1 MTGWTSP
8 GGEPG
13 PPGGPSRPQGT
24 PSQQPSHP
32 PPPQQP
38 PPRQPPPG
46 GPGGYGPGPWG
57 EVPGYGPGAVRP
69 PRPGIV
75 PLRPLGLGEIYDGA
89 FQAVRTN
96 PAAMV
101 GAAAVVVVVMTALQ
115 LLVQTWMSGS
125 LAPLLDLS
133 TATGPEDVPDAEV
146 VLDALGAT
154 SVAVLVTQA
163 VSVIALA
170 VLTAIAIVVVG
181 GAVLGRRTA
190 GGELWDRVRGRLL
203 PLVGLTVLVG
213 LVTALAVL
221 ACFVPGAL
229 AFLVS
234 DALAVVLVL
243 LGILAA
249 LAVGLWIDTRLALAG
264 PALVLEE
271 QKVAEAL
278 RRSWRLT
285 SRGFWRLLGIRVL
298 TFVIVMVTTAI
309 VSAPFQVVAV
319 VLGGSDP
326 FAALSPSLP
335 QLLLTGLG
343 QAIAATIVYP
353 FAAAVTALLYVDQ
366 RMRLEGLDVELARAA
381 AA

>member
-1 MTGWTSP
+1 MSGWTSP
-8 GGEPG
+8 GGDPV
-13 PPGGPSRPQGT
+13 PPGGQQRP
-24 PSQQPSHP
+24 PE
-32 PPPQQP
+32 PPPQQLA
-38 PPRQPPPG
+38 PPPG
-46 GPGGYGPGPWG
+46 GSQGGGHQGGPWG
-57 EVPGYGPGAVRP
+57 DVPGYGQGTGSA

-115 LLVQTWMSGS
+115 LVLQASMAGS
-125 LAPLLDLS
+125 LSALVEMS
-133 TATGPEDVPDAEV
+133 TATSPEELPDSSELLDV
-146 VLDALGAT
+146 LGA
-154 SVAVLVTQA
+154 SSAAALASQA

-190 GGELWDRVRGRLL
+190 GGELWGRVRGRLL
-203 PLVGLTVLVG
+203 PLIGLTVLVG
-213 LVTALAVL
+213 LMTAAAVL
-221 ACFVPGAL
+221 ACFVPALLAALVDGAL
-229 AFLVS
+229 AL
-234 DALAVVLVL
+234 ALAL
-243 LGILAA
+243 LGLVAA
-249 LAVGLWIDTRLALAG
+249 LAAGLWVDTRLALAG

-271 QKVAEAL
+271 QKVGAAL

-309 VSAPFQVVAV
+309 VSAPFHVVAAV
-319 VLGGSDP
+319 IGDADPLG
-326 FAALSPSLP
+326 ALAPSVP
-335 QLLLTGLG
+335 QLLLTGVG
-343 QAIAATIVYP
+343 SAIAATIVYP

>member
-8 GGEPG
+8 GGDPV
-13 PPGGPSRPQGT
+13 PPGGPNRPQG
-24 PSQQPSHP
+24 PS
-32 PPPQQP
+32 PQQP
-38 PPRQPPPG
+38 PPGPPPG
-46 GPGGYGPGPWG
+46 GYGSGPWG
-57 EVPGYGPGAVRP
+57 EVPGYGQGVARP

-75 PLRPLGLGEIYDGA
+75 PLRPLGLGEVYDGA

-96 PAAMV
+96 PGAMV

-115 LLVQTWMSGS
+115 LLVQVSMSGS

-133 TATGPEDVPDAEV
+133 TATGPEDVPDTAV

-154 SVAVLVTQA
+154 SLAVLAGQA

-190 GGELWDRVRGRLL
+190 GGELWGRVRGRLL
-203 PLVGLTVLVG
+203 PLIGLTVLVG
-213 LVTALAVL
+213 LITAAAVV
-221 ACFVPGAL
+221 ACFVPGLL

-243 LGILAA
+243 LGLLAA
-249 LAVGLWIDTRLALAG
+249 LVAGLWVDTRLALAG

-271 QKVAEAL
+271 QRVMEAL

-298 TFVIVMVTTAI
+298 TFIIVMVLTAI
-309 VSAPFQVVAV
+309 VSAPFQVVSV
-319 VLGGSDP
+319 VIGGSADP
-326 FAALSPSLP
+326 LAALSPSLP

>member
-1 MTGWTSP
+1 MSGWTSP
-8 GGEPG
+8 GGDPV
-13 PPGGPSRPQGT
+13 PPGGQQRPSGPPPHQPPQ
-24 PSQQPSHP
+24 HP
-32 PPPQQP
+32 PPA
-38 PPRQPPPG
+38 PG
-46 GPGGYGPGPWG
+46 RYQAGPWG
-57 EVPGYGPGAVRP
+57 DVPGYGQGGARP

-96 PAAMV
+96 PSAMV

-115 LLVQTWMSGS
+115 LVLQTWMTGS
-125 LAPLLDLS
+125 LTPLLEMS
-133 TATGPEDVPDAEV
+133 TATSPEDVPDTGV
-146 VLDALGAT
+146 VLDAIGAT
-154 SVAVLVTQA
+154 SVALLATQA

-190 GGELWDRVRGRLL
+190 GAELWNRVRGRLL
-203 PLVGLTVLVG
+203 PLIGLTVLVG
-213 LVTALAVL
+213 LLTAAAVL
-221 ACFVPGAL
+221 ACFVPAVL
-229 AFLVS
+229 AFFVS
-234 DALAVVLVL
+234 DALAVLLVL
-243 LGILAA
+243 LGLVAA
-249 LAVGLWIDTRLALAG
+249 LAAGLFVDTRFALAG

-271 QKVAEAL
+271 QKVGAAL
-278 RRSWRLT
+278 GRSWRLT

-319 VLGGSDP
+319 VVGGSDP
-326 FAALSPSLP
+326 FGAIAPSLP

-343 QAIAATIVYP
+343 SAVAATIVYP

>member
-8 GGEPG
+8 GGDPVPPSGPDTSQG
-13 PPGGPSRPQGT
+13 PPPQG
-24 PSQQPSHP
+24 

-38 PPRQPPPG
+38 PPQQPPPPG
-46 GPGGYGPGPWG
+46 GYQPGPWG
-57 EVPGYGPGAVRP
+57 EVPGYGRGPARP

-96 PAAMV
+96 PGAMV

-125 LAPLLDLS
+125 LAPLLDMS
-133 TATGPEDVPDAEV
+133 TATGPQDVPDPAV

-154 SVAVLVTQA
+154 SIGVLASQA
-163 VSVIALA
+163 VSVISLA

-181 GAVLGRRTA
+181 SAVLGRRTA
-190 GGELWDRVRGRLL
+190 GSELWDRIRARLL
-203 PLVGLTVLVG
+203 PLVGLTLLVG
-213 LVTALAVL
+213 LITVVAVL
-221 ACFVPGAL
+221 VSFVPGLL

-234 DALAVVLVL
+234 DALAVVLLL
-243 LGILAA
+243 LGVLGAVA
-249 LAVGLWIDTRLALAG
+249 LGLWVDTRLALAG

-271 QKVAEAL
+271 QKVGAAL
-278 RRSWRLT
+278 ARSWRLT
-285 SRGFWRLLGIRVL
+285 SRGFWRLLGVRVL

-309 VSAPFQVVAV
+309 VSAPFQVVAMV
-319 VLGGSDP
+319 VGGAGP

-381 AA
+381 A